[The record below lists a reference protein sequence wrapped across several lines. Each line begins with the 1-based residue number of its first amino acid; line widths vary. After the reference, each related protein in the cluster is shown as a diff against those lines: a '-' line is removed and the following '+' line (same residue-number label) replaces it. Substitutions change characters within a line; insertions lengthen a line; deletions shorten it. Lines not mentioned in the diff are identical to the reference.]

1 MKRLTLVR
9 HAKSSW
15 KHPDLSDFERPLST
29 RGKRDLT
36 GLAKRLSVQQPNPD
50 LLLHSS
56 ALRTTATAERII
68 QALDLAS
75 EHCLAVPE
83 MYESCYETLLN
94 LIQSQPDHFR
104 HIMLVGHNP
113 GLMDLGNYLT
123 GENISH
129 FPTSGVQFIQIS
141 VLEWREVAQS
151 CGILLQLDYPK
162 LHQ

>member
-29 RGKRDLT
+29 RGKRDLS
-36 GLAKRLSVQQPNPD
+36 GLAKRLSEQQPSPD

-68 QALDLAS
+68 QTLDLAD
-75 EHCLAVPE
+75 EQCLAVPE

-94 LIQSQPDHFR
+94 LIQSQADHFR

-151 CGILLQLDYPK
+151 CGILLHLDYPK